1 MAISIIDKIKQKNG
15 ATFKL
20 LDYIDVHGR
29 ITGWQNPVEG
39 VFDNIA
45 AITGLS
51 EGDYFIVKDTAA
63 TWAQFQNLDIYGNAA
78 SKTNNA
84 IYYIGE
90 AIDGEA
96 LPVYLVTI
104 PSRAMI
110 VYNVGVALIIYNDG
124 AQRWD
129 NLISG
134 SAITGQVLRAEESL
148 TVQVGVNY
156 DAGTSHLTIS
166 TIMQANDNV
175 NVYVNGIKYTYGAS
189 NAFTYVAGESY
200 LIWNHANAGFYLD
213 TGDFI
218 EIEIF
223 NQE

>member
-1 MAISIIDKIKQKNG
+1 MSIKVIDKIKQKN
-15 ATFKL
+15 AADFKL

-29 ITGWQNPVEG
+29 ITGWQNPVEA

-45 AITGLS
+45 AITGMS
-51 EGDYFIVKDTAA
+51 EGDCFIVKDTAA

-78 SKTNNA
+78 VKTNNA
-84 IYYIGE
+84 IYYLGE
-90 AIDGEA
+90 VIDGEA
-96 LPVYLVTI
+96 LPVYLVTA

-110 VYNVGVALIIYNDG
+110 VYHVGVALIIYNDG
-124 AQRWD
+124 AVRWD

-134 SAITGQVLRAEESL
+134 GAITGQVLRAEESL
-148 TVQVGVNY
+148 TVQLGVNY
-156 DAGTSHLTIS
+156 DTITSHLIIS

-189 NAFTYVAGESY
+189 NAFTFVAGESY
-200 LIWNHANAGFYLD
+200 LVWNHDNAGFYLD

-223 NQE
+223 NQQ

>member
-1 MAISIIDKIKQKNG
+1 MAISVIDKIKQKNG
-15 ATFKL
+15 ASFKL

-45 AITGLS
+45 AISGIS
-51 EGDYFIVKDTAA
+51 EGEYFIVKDTAA
-63 TWAQFQNLDIYGNAA
+63 TWAQFQNLDIYGNEAL
-78 SKTNNA
+78 KVNNA

-90 AIDGEA
+90 AIDGEV
-96 LPVYLVTI
+96 LPVYLVTA

-110 VYNVGVALIIYNDG
+110 VYHVGVALIIYNDG
-124 AQRWD
+124 ASRWD

-134 SAITGQVLRAEESL
+134 GAVTGQVLRAEESL
-148 TVQVGVNY
+148 TVQVGVNF
-156 DAGTSHLTIS
+156 DTGTSQLDIATV
-166 TIMQANDNV
+166 MLANDNV

-189 NAFTYVAGESY
+189 NAFTFVAGASY
-200 LIWNHANAGFYLD
+200 LVWNYANAGFYLD